1 VKCRACSK
9 NVEVYLPSSIPA
21 LMLGFCSECEKTFF
35 KSTEEINSEE
45 TTK

>member
-1 VKCRACSK
+1 M
-9 NVEVYLPSSIPA
+9 PA

-35 KSTEEINSEE
+35 KPAGEINSEE